1 MRMIDADDFIERVDK
16 AAQIMDISSIPIPYI
31 RQCVVEM
38 PTIDIE
44 SLMKHGKWIET
55 EYKPHVYC
63 KCSLCG
69 HREKIN
75 DKSNYRPNCGAKMD
89 LEAREDE
96 T

>member
-1 MRMIDADDFIERVDK
+1 MRLIDADEAIYIATNHLINPYEIISFRAVIDK
-16 AAQIMDISSIPIPYI
+16 T
-31 RQCVVEM
+31 
-38 PTIDIE
+38 PTIGIE

-75 DKSNYRPNCGAKMD
+75 DKSNYCPNCGAKMD
-89 LEAREDE
+89 LEGK
-96 T
+96 

>member
-44 SLMKHGKWIET
+44 KHGKWIET